1 MDHQNATSKVKCLKK
16 YGKQTILNTRA
27 LVTKNLFEVLCE
39 SGEKD
44 CNKSASASQLL
55 KQMPNEDLNRAKK
68 KQPSLFLIHS

>member
-16 YGKQTILNTRA
+16 YGKQTILNTHA
-27 LVTKNLFEVLCE
+27 LITKNQFEELCE
-39 SGEKD
+39 SGKED
-44 CNKSASASQLL
+44 CNKSACASQLL